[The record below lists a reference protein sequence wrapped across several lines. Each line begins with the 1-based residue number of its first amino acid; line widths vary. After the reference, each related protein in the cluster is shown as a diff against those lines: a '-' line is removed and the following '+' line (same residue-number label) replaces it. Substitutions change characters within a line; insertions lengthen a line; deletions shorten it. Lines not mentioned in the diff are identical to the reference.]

1 MLDYLDIDQ
10 PNVLI
15 LDEKN
20 MILATNNF
28 LDAMT
33 SVLNKYVPRK
43 KVNKYKLKFKTK
55 PWVTSSILNQSIL
68 KQTIKLIHQ

>member
-20 MILATNNF
+20 MKLATNNF

-55 PWVTSSILNQSIL
+55 PWVTSSIL
-68 KQTIKLIHQ
+68 KPVYIKTNY